1 MKKRVG
7 ILGGNFNPVHN
18 AHLFMADQ
26 VKNSLGLAEV
36 YLMPEAIPPHV
47 DKKETIEVGHRVKM
61 LELALENYPQLKL
74 ELVEIERGGVSYS
87 YETMKNLL
95 KINPDVDYFF
105 IIGED
110 MVDYLPKWH
119 KIDELIELVTFV
131 AVRRS
136 SPKNNQIPSKENPY
150 PVVWVDL
157 PYLDISSSYIREK
170 IGQGIR
176 PNFIIP
182 ENVLKYI
189 EKNELYKKKVHKK

>member
-1 MKKRVG
+1 MKKKVG

-36 YLMPEAIPPHV
+36 YLMPEANPPHI
-47 DKKETIEVGHRVKM
+47 DKKETIEANHRVKM
-61 LELALENYPQLKL
+61 LELALEGYPQLGL
-74 ELVEIERGGVSYS
+74 ELTEVERGGISYS
-87 YETMKNLL
+87 YETMKHLIKL
-95 KINPDVDYFF
+95 NPQVDYFF

-136 SPKNNQIPSKENPY
+136 SPKNNQIPSKENSY

-170 IGQGIR
+170 ISQGIR
-176 PNFIIP
+176 PNFILP

-189 EKNELYKKKVHKK
+189 EKNELYLKESQ